1 MLKNIGVYGS
11 LIIST
16 MLVNSSALTVGM
28 LLSTYSTSSYAQDED
43 KILKDLDNKYDI
55 SNPYRHN
62 LESKTYDL
70 APRASRDMTSQ
81 LETMI
86 IKSNSRTNTL
96 DIKGTTGANADM
108 TTAVKNAN
116 AVSSTQIMP
125 SVDPT
130 TNDVNVKLNKSRA
143 FETYRDSSGAIK
155 VRLKPG
161 ADSSL
166 SPVSVSADEI
176 YSSEL
181 NHGQTKW
188 EGEGTYEDED
198 AFYQAGRDSNA
209 RLSSAANNTGEAVAY
224 RTVLSNAQSGAQQT
238 VPDAIMAQSYTTLD
252 ELETG
257 GAGFFDSC
265 GSTTVA
271 KSGNLYAPNIE
282 ERFCQRLQKD
292 NPFHCEVER
301 KLRIP
306 VFIEGDTFTSCGLGC
321 YQMVIG
327 VDKAKGVKATQK
339 CQLYTE
345 SKQINVKLGDGIVLN
360 KVTLDGK
367 TDDHSQIL
375 LNDIPIFSRVNEV
388 NGVNIPLPP
397 TGPNANKCEIAKYQS
412 FSADL
417 TGAVT
422 SVVGEGNNV
431 LNFKMNTAVTDVGGY
446 FAAIQFHFVDTTGEG
461 FGQVIEDFPSG
472 CYNATGLKLP
482 NNVPLAFDGLA
493 KTEILDAPSAI
504 HSQFYCSFDK
514 YQTIK
519 GGSEGWD
526 DSYLEAAGPFYNGDN
541 ENVSWRVNLN
551 GYNCDP
557 FKGEEVCTN
566 QEQSDGSV
574 VGVCRTWDEVKSSGS
589 TCAAYEEKD
598 ECVEIKTE
606 CTDGFTIDGWNHC
619 VNETVTYEC
628 DTGHD
633 IDFEYETTESSCE
646 GMLPCSGGE
655 CSWGEKEE
663 NENFLKAAAIANVME
678 QIPGEASCDVPG
690 DLSTCRI
697 FEGERQ
703 YCSWATA
710 SDWGNDC
717 CEAPEG
723 IDFLDYLNMTQMMLK
738 FENQQMGGVF
748 SEPAAEAIN
757 GAWSTVS
764 DSVTS
769 TNAWESVS
777 SFYTSAVETVTGNVA
792 TAVPGA
798 ASGSAGAAA
807 STVAEAGLG
816 PMTQYIYQL
825 IYDALPEE
833 LGKLMFSTAV
843 STEAGSDAVVTG
855 LSDGM
860 ASAANFLG
868 AVMFWYSMYQLAQLV
883 GSLLTACDETDS
895 DTALKLEMRQCY
907 AVEDKYCAK
916 KSLGV
921 CYMKRQDYCCYGS
934 ILSRIVMEQAHV
946 LLSKDMTECS
956 GLTHEELQA
965 LDFNQI
971 DLSEWI
977 GVMIESNLI
986 PESNQDDLS
995 AGGRYENTEYR
1006 ETPTERTLQRT
1017 SNAAEGA
1024 KAIKEKM
1031 NEPLDCSKYP
1041 RPQICEFGFTL
1052 GSEEGG

>member
-28 LLSTYSTSSYAQDED
+28 LLGTYSTSSYAQDED

-62 LESKTYDL
+62 LESKTYDVV
-70 APRASRDMTSQ
+70 PRASRDMTSQ

-86 IKSNSRTNTL
+86 LKSNSRTNTL
-96 DIKGTTGANADM
+96 DIKGTTGSNADM

-125 SVDPT
+125 SIDPT

-166 SPVSVSADEI
+166 SPVNVSADEI

-209 RLSSAANNTGEAVAY
+209 RLSSTANNTGEAVAY

-292 NPFHCEVER
+292 NPFHCQVKRAVPVISDAVLTVAGKGRNILTVEFN
-301 KLRIP
+301 LQTGI
-306 VFIEGDTFTSCGLGC
+306 
-321 YQMVIG
+321 
-327 VDKAKGVKATQK
+327 VKAIEPTD
-339 CQLYTE
+339 
-345 SKQINVKLGDGIVLN
+345 SIAFDFNVAANDAFKNMCSTDPDAVFSR
-360 KVTLDGK
+360 VTLDTWEGTSLPGKIDKSTIMTELQAPSCANGLVGIISIEDK
-367 TDDHSQIL
+367 TDEYGDTEWIL
-375 LNDIPIFSRVNEV
+375 
-388 NGVNIPLPP
+388 
-397 TGPNANKCEIAKYQS
+397 NAQAKYRFVGQLGEDTQIPEGCYDALSSEDKKTNGLTS
-412 FSADL
+412 FPPDP
-417 TGAVT
+417 
-422 SVVGEGNNV
+422 
-431 LNFKMNTAVTDVGGY
+431 
-446 FAAIQFHFVDTTGEG
+446 ITGE
-461 FGQVIEDFPSG
+461 FEINGQCTF
-472 CYNATGLKLP
+472 TG
-482 NNVPLAFDGLA
+482 
-493 KTEILDAPSAI
+493 
-504 HSQFYCSFDK
+504 
-514 YQTIK
+514 YQTIQ
-519 GGSEGWD
+519 GGLQGYDEEMLASTLPWYD
-526 DSYLEAAGPFYNGDN
+526 GDI
-541 ENVSWRVNLN
+541 ENISWEVNLE
-551 GYNCDP
+551 GYTCDP
-557 FKGEEVCTN
+557 FKGEKVCTN
-566 QEQSDGSV
+566 VEQPDGSV
-574 VGVCRTWDEVKSSGS
+574 DEVCRSWDEIQS
-589 TCAAYEEKD
+589 TGGTCGTYEEKD

-606 CTDGFTIDGWNHC
+606 CTEGFTIDGWNYC

-628 DTGHD
+628 DTGYD
-633 IDFEYETTESSCE
+633 VDFEYETTESSCE

-663 NENFLKAAAIANVME
+663 NENFFKAAAIANVME

-883 GSLLTACDETDS
+883 GSLLTACDEVDS

-916 KSLGV
+916 EGLGV